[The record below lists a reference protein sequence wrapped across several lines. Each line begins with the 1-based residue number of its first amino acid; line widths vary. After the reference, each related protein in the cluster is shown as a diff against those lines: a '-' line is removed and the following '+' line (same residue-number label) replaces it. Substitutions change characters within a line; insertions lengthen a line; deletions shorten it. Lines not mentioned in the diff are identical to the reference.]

1 VARRNVNVFN
11 LAFLDCMACGFG
23 AVILLF
29 MIINTGSV
37 RNTSERTKMLREEAQ
52 RLALEVVEGRQHL
65 VVLRNSLEVSE
76 REAVE
81 IQGSSERVRRRL
93 RDSVLELS
101 TMERDTLAKTESIE
115 SLKADLESLEEDEKR
130 LEAGSHGTDGVGQAL
145 RTVKGQGD
153 RQYVT
158 GLKVG
163 GKRIFFL
170 VDASAS
176 MLAENVVGAVRLR
189 HLPKAQQLKSAK
201 WQRAVDTI
209 NWLTAQIPA
218 TSQFQVYTFNV
229 TSEPV
234 LDDNEGGW
242 IPASAPGRLD
252 EAVRVLHET
261 APQNGTSLYH
271 GFAALAAMDPPP
283 DNVFLLTDGLPT
295 QGAKEPW
302 KNTVSP
308 ARRLSHFRAALEQL
322 PSGIPINVI
331 LYPFE
336 GDPDAAISYW
346 LLAQN
351 TGGSFLSPARDWP

>member
-1 VARRNVNVFN
+1 MARRSLNVFN
-11 LAFLDCMACGFG
+11 LAFLDCMSCGFG
-23 AVILLF
+23 AVILFF

-37 RNTSERTKMLREEAQ
+37 RDTSERTKMLREEAQ
-52 RLALEVVEGRQHL
+52 RLALEVVEGSQHL
-65 VVLRNSLEVSE
+65 VVLRNSLEVAE

-81 IQGSSERVRRRL
+81 TQGRSERVRRQL
-93 RDSVLELS
+93 RDSVLDLS
-101 TMERDTLAKTESIE
+101 TMERETLAKTQSIE
-115 SLKADLESLEEDEKR
+115 ALKTDLESLEEDQER
-130 LEAGSHGTDGVGQAL
+130 LEAGSHGTDGVGEAL

-163 GKRIFFL
+163 GKRILFL

-176 MLAENVVGAVRLR
+176 MLAENVVNAVRLR
-189 HLPKAQQLKSAK
+189 HLPKAQQLASGK
-201 WQRAVDTI
+201 WQHAIDTVD
-209 NWLTAQIPA
+209 WLTAQIPA
-218 TSQFQVYTFNV
+218 ASQFQVYTFNV

-234 LDDNEGGW
+234 LDDNQGGW

-252 EAVRVLHET
+252 EAVRELYQTV
-261 APQNGTSLYH
+261 PQKGTSLYH
-271 GFAALAAMDPPP
+271 AFSALTTMDPPP

-302 KNTVSP
+302 TNTVSP
-308 ARRLSHFRAALEQL
+308 ARRLSHFREALEEL

-346 LLAQN
+346 LLAQK
-351 TGGSFLSPARDWP
+351 TGGSFLSPAQDWP